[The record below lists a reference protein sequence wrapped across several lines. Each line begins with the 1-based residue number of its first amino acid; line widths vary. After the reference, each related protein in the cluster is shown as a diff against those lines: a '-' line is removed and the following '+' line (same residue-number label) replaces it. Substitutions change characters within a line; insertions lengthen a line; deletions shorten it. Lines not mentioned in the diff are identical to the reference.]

1 MLLSNVYALNHGNYK
16 HCTHAVRTQIR
27 IIIVLTLDL
36 CTDSL
41 KQISGNYK
49 PNQLK
54 MRTDYMAEL
63 N

>member
-1 MLLSNVYALNHGNYK
+1 MLLPKVYALSQMKYK
-16 HCTHAVRTQIR
+16 HCTHAIR
-27 IIIVLTLDL
+27 PRMRVIMVLTLDL

-41 KQISGNYK
+41 DQINGNYK

-54 MRTDYMAEL
+54 MCTDYMDEL